1 MLSQAGHESS
11 MDTMDVSVVVVN
23 WNTRDILRDCLRSV
37 YEQTKDIRF
46 EVIVIDNASSDD
58 SAAMV
63 RREFPQAIL
72 IENPEN
78 RGFAA
83 ANNQGMKI
91 GKGRYVLLLNPDT
104 IVLDGAIEK
113 TMAFADLHPDVGV
126 VGCQVLENE
135 TKIQRTCFAFPS
147 LRNLILQ
154 ESGLRRLF
162 PRSRFFG
169 AADMGWWDRN
179 TERDVDVVS
188 GMFMLARRE
197 AIEQVGLMDED
208 YFIYAEETDWCF
220 RFWRAGWRC
229 VFTPLARI
237 IHRDGGSKSTM
248 QTSVKMFVQQ
258 QKNMLIFYR
267 KNRGPV
273 AWMMAKIIYSV
284 DMLVRAIIWKTAAF
298 FQSGGKAH
306 LKARQSVAALKFHL
320 FGIEPNA
327 QIHGKQ
333 SCHSQQ

>member
-1 MLSQAGHESS
+1 MILSI
-11 MDTMDVSVVVVN
+11 VIVN
-23 WNTRDILRDCLRSV
+23 WNTCDILRDCLESV
-37 YEQTKDIRF
+37 YLETKGVQS
-46 EVIVIDNASSDD
+46 EVIVIDNASEDNSVE
-58 SAAMV
+58 MV
-63 RREFPQAIL
+63 HCDFPDVIL
-72 IENPEN
+72 IENQEN

-83 ANNQGMKI
+83 ANNQGI
-91 GKGRYVLLLNPDT
+91 CVAKGRYVLLLNPDT
-104 IVLDGAIEK
+104 IVLDRTIER
-113 TMAFADLHPDVGV
+113 TIAFADLHPDVGV

-169 AADMGWWDRN
+169 AADMGWWNRD

-188 GMFMLARRE
+188 GMFMLVRRE

-208 YFIYAEETDWCF
+208 YFVYAEETDWCF
-220 RFWRAGWRC
+220 RFRRAGWRR
-229 VFTPLARI
+229 VFTPVARI
-237 IHRDGGSKSTM
+237 IHRDGGNKSTD
-248 QTSVKMFVQQ
+248 QAIVKMYVQL
-258 QKNMLIFYR
+258 QKSILIFYR
-267 KNRGPV
+267 KNCGLIV
-273 AWMMAKIIYSV
+273 WIMAKIIFSIS
-284 DMLVRAIIWKTAAF
+284 MLMRAIFWKIVTVIQRNEKNCIKAY
-298 FQSGGKAH
+298 QSA
-306 LKARQSVAALKFHL
+306 AALKFHL